1 MKTKINSHGDEVK
14 DFYEEKILNL
24 DSSHTC
30 LAVMSLDYA
39 LKKDDNY
46 YSQVF
51 FFIHECKY
59 IEEKVVRHIHDNS
72 STFSHSSDKSDEE

>member
-14 DFYEEKILNL
+14 DFYEQKIRKL

-30 LAVMSLDYA
+30 LAAISLDYA
-39 LKKDDNY
+39 LKKDGNY

-51 FFIHECKY
+51 FL
-59 IEEKVVRHIHDNS
+59 
-72 STFSHSSDKSDEE
+72 STSVNR